1 MSLADPLRAGVVGLR
16 RGATYARQLAA
27 APEVDLVAVADLDGE
42 RVEAVCRAHGVARAC
57 STLEELLEVG
67 LDLVVIATPIPF
79 HAGQSIAALE
89 RGVHV
94 LCEVTAV
101 ETLDEAEQLVAAVQ
115 RSGRRYMMAENACY
129 WGVVDAARALHARG
143 AFGTIFYAEA
153 EYIHALQQRM
163 FDAQGEPTW
172 RARWQDPIIYCT
184 HSLGPLMAIT
194 GEYPTEVVCLGSGSH
209 FVPGQQDLQTALV
222 RLTGGGLVRL
232 TVSFA
237 NTHWGHHRYHLLGT
251 RATLDT
257 GWIGQDTPRFRSTDL
272 PHAERP
278 IELPLSTAMPGA
290 PAARA
295 PGRAR
300 GRGLVRPAGL
310 PGQPGRRGP
319 APDRRL
325 RRPDD
330 DPPRALRRP
339 LRGAG
344 RAAGAHPP
352 VPAPPAPGAAPPA
365 LPARS
370 T

>member
-1 MSLADPLRAGVVGLR
+1 MADPLRAGVVGLR

-27 APEVDLVAVADLDGE
+27 APDVELVAVADLDGE
-42 RVEAVCRAHGVARAC
+42 RVETVCRAHGVARGC
-57 STLEELLEVG
+57 SSLEELLEVG
-67 LDLVVIATPIPF
+67 LDLVVIATPIPL

-163 FDAQGEPTW
+163 FDAQGDPTW

-232 TVSFA
+232 TVSFT

-290 PAARA
+290 PAAARQAGHGGADWFVLRA
-295 PGRAR
+295 FLDSLAGGAR
-300 GRGLVRPAGL
+300 PPIDVYDALMMTL
-310 PGQPGRRGP
+310 PGLCAARSAAQGGRP
-319 APDRRL
+319 VPIPQYQL
-325 RRPDD
+325 RRPSG
-330 DPPRALRRP
+330 PRP
-339 LRGAG
+339 GAG
-344 RAAGAHPP
+344 
-352 VPAPPAPGAAPPA
+352 
-365 LPARS
+365 S